1 MCQCAIC
8 LNDVRETRHNKPI
21 RCGHLFHSH
30 CLEKWK
36 SKGKQTC
43 PVCRKIFDG
52 ANFRVQ
58 ITIHNMF
65 ESTSN
70 TINLE
75 NDYIFDALDIFF
87 DVENQT
93 DLTSLL
99 SDFGVSVSDFDPLVL
114 NTE

>member
-1 MCQCAIC
+1 
-8 LNDVRETRHNKPI
+8 
-21 RCGHLFHSH
+21 
-30 CLEKWK
+30 
-36 SKGKQTC
+36 
-43 PVCRKIFDG
+43 VCRKIFDG

-58 ITIHNMF
+58 ITIPNMF
-65 ESTSN
+65 ESSSN
-70 TINLE
+70 TVNLE

-114 NTE
+114 NAE

>member
-1 MCQCAIC
+1 
-8 LNDVRETRHNKPI
+8 
-21 RCGHLFHSH
+21 
-30 CLEKWK
+30 
-36 SKGKQTC
+36 
-43 PVCRKIFDG
+43 VCRKIFDG

-65 ESTSN
+65 ESSSN
-70 TINLE
+70 TVNLE
-75 NDYIFDALDIFF
+75 NEYIFDALDIFF

-114 NTE
+114 NAE

>member
-1 MCQCAIC
+1 MSQCAIC
-8 LNDVRETRHNKPI
+8 LNEVRETRHNKPL

-36 SKGKQTC
+36 AKGKQTC

-52 ANFRVQ
+52 SNFKVQ

-70 TINLE
+70 VIDLQ
-75 NDYIFDALDIFF
+75 DQYIFNALDIFF
-87 DVENQT
+87 DMETET
-93 DLTSLL
+93 DMSSLL

>member
-1 MCQCAIC
+1 
-8 LNDVRETRHNKPI
+8 V
-21 RCGHLFHSH
+21 
-30 CLEKWK
+30 
-36 SKGKQTC
+36 

-65 ESTSN
+65 ESSSN
-70 TINLE
+70 TVNLE
-75 NDYIFDALDIFF
+75 NEYIFDALDIFF

-99 SDFGVSVSDFDPLVL
+99 SDFGVSVSDFDPLIL
-114 NTE
+114 NAE